1 VEEVPDREN
10 HVTEAVMKNKR
21 WLADPNPDW
30 KTGLDLAEV
39 SANLLEAAQ
48 LVPMHDLP
56 TRQVDLLRASPPD
69 IASLRAI
76 LEKFTSS
83 LEPYQLPPGDPRRS

>member
-1 VEEVPDREN
+1 MEEVPDREN
-10 HVTEAVMKNKR
+10 HATEAAMKNKR
-21 WLADPNPDW
+21 SLADPNPDW
-30 KTGLDLAEV
+30 KTGLV
-39 SANLLEAAQ
+39 SANLLAAAQ

-56 TRQVDLLRASPPD
+56 TRQVDLLRAGRPD